1 LPCKPEKPKAVL
13 YAERALWAWT
23 AWICLF
29 GVYQTSASIPDIEQ
43 AITTQLQG
51 TVTITPQ
58 TLMAVTVVGYAALAL
73 TMIWIVLKIG
83 AGKRWARSSLLLGFI
98 LDALYTL
105 SPPHHGILGYLT
117 DVPDLGL
124 QIYTLV
130 MLYTAPG
137 SGWFNRT
144 KPTPAGA

>member
-1 LPCKPEKPKAVL
+1 MGVDGMDMPVWRLPDLGQHSGYRTGDHHPAAGHG
-13 YAERALWAWT
+13 YDN
-23 AWICLF
+23 
-29 GVYQTSASIPDIEQ
+29 ASNIDGGNRRRLCG
-43 AITTQLQG
+43 ASTDHDLDR
-51 TVTITPQ
+51 V
-58 TLMAVTVVGYAALAL
+58 
-73 TMIWIVLKIG
+73 KIG

-117 DVPDLGL
+117 DVPDWGL

>member
-1 LPCKPEKPKAVL
+1 ML

-51 TVTITPQ
+51 MVTITPQ
-58 TLMAVTVVGYAALAL
+58 TLMAVTGVGYAALAL

-98 LDALYTL
+98 LDAPLYA
-105 SPPHHGILGYLT
+105 
-117 DVPDLGL
+117 VA
-124 QIYTLV
+124 
-130 MLYTAPG
+130 AP
-137 SGWFNRT
+137 
-144 KPTPAGA
+144 

>member
-1 LPCKPEKPKAVL
+1 LQPEKPKAVL

-51 TVTITPQ
+51 MVTITPQ
-58 TLMAVTVVGYAALAL
+58 TLIAVTVVGYAALAL

-124 QIYTLV
+124 QIYALV

-137 SGWFNRT
+137 SGWFNRR
-144 KPTPAGA
+144 KPISAGP